1 MLSKKSAERAVSL
14 SPRLMRKL
22 WAGQVFS
29 VLADADVRL
38 TPTPPTKARNSR
50 ARRACRWPDKAQSQG
65 LEVLHN
71 RCEMET
77 RHALPIGL

>member
-1 MLSKKSAERAVSL
+1 
-14 SPRLMRKL
+14 MRKL

-38 TPTPPTKARNSR
+38 TPTPPTKERNSR
-50 ARRACRWPDKAQSQG
+50 AGRALTVAQSQG